1 VLREGEKT
9 ERFPVVIE
17 RDTIDLAEQAA
28 KLRFVTRELN
38 GKNYKLA
45 LVELSSFYGDADP
58 TRRQCT
64 GDLEKLLEQVKT
76 EGADGLL
83 LDLSRNG
90 GGLLEHA
97 VEISGFFVRKGEVVG
112 VQNSREQLQVLA
124 DQDERIL
131 YSGPMVVHT
140 SRVSASASEILAGA
154 LKDYRRAVITGDDH
168 TFGKGTVQTV
178 TPLPP
183 GEGALKITTALF
195 FRPGG
200 RSTQNEG
207 VSVDVAIPSLLTTE
221 EFGESTQ
228 DYALPSKEIP
238 SFLSSYANA
247 IGPSDRFGQVDSA
260 VIAELAKRSR
270 ERVDASQEFQELRE
284 KLAKARAENGA
295 LRLADLMAERAAAK
309 QNGNGEAAGAGK
321 GDDVEVAGIGSAVPE
336 SDEITPQLNEAL
348 GVLTD
353 LVELSRR
360 GS

>member
-1 VLREGEKT
+1 K
-9 ERFPVVIE
+9 
-17 RDTIDLAEQAA
+17 
-28 KLRFVTRELN
+28 
-38 GKNYKLA
+38 YKLA
-45 LVELSSFYGDADP
+45 IVELSSFYGDSDP

-64 GDLEKLLEQVKT
+64 DDLEKLLEQVKA
-76 EGADGLL
+76 ENADGLL

-97 VEISGFFVRKGEVVG
+97 VQISGFFLRRGEVVG
-112 VQNSREQLQVLA
+112 VQNSRDQLQVLA

-140 SRVSASASEILAGA
+140 SRASASASEILAGA

-178 TPLPP
+178 TPLPL

-207 VSVDVAIPSLLTTE
+207 VLVDVPIPSMLITE
-221 EFGESTQ
+221 DFGESTQ

-238 SFLSSYANA
+238 AFLSSYANA
-247 IGPSDRFGQVDSA
+247 IGPTDRFGQVDA
-260 VIAELAKRSR
+260 AQIAELARRSKQ
-270 ERVDASQEFQELRE
+270 RVGESTEFKELGE
-284 KLAKARAENGA
+284 KIAKARKDEKS
-295 LRLADLMAERAAAK
+295 LKLADLMRERDEAK
-309 QNGNGEAAGAGK
+309 QNGDGNEGK
-321 GDDVEVAGIGSAVPE
+321 DGKPKVVRTGDDGKPIPE
-336 SDEITPQLNEAL
+336 TAPVDEEPTPQLEEAV
-348 GVLTD
+348 GVLAD